1 MYYNIFL
8 DISQLS
14 PPATWSSSKN
24 SQTYVGWYTLSPRHC
39 ESHLNIVTL
48 LPLTSCLWM
57 ALLSTSSV
65 GSFCSVGEDSIFSFF
80 SVFLV
85 SFFTLGLDIW
95 SKSAPLSFIF
105 NISNLVWLH
114 LFWFVFN
121 RTVIYLEYQRL
132 VYASPLA
139 QLSTFCTKMSVCFRG
154 QVEQFYDNY
163 DNNLAVDLTI
173 KVGPLYR
180 HWQIVPPHTQRP
192 V

>member
-24 SQTYVGWYTLSPRHC
+24 SQTYVGWHTLSPWHC
-39 ESHLNIVTL
+39 ESHLNVVTL
-48 LPLTSCLWM
+48 LPLTSSLWM

-132 VYASPLA
+132 VYASPLWCHLTTLRNWWQN
-139 QLSTFCTKMSVCFRG
+139 QLVKSDDTHL
-154 QVEQFYDNY
+154 QFHARNCYSSPMCWHKTG
-163 DNNLAVDLTI
+163 V
-173 KVGPLYR
+173 
-180 HWQIVPPHTQRP
+180 
-192 V
+192 

>member
-132 VYASPLA
+132 VYASPLVFDLELFWA
-139 QLSTFCTKMSVCFRG
+139 EWHKLGGHNTGHMLSSDYHSF
-154 QVEQFYDNY
+154 
-163 DNNLAVDLTI
+163 
-173 KVGPLYR
+173 
-180 HWQIVPPHTQRP
+180 IVWSWSGTTLSLGF
-192 V
+192 VVA